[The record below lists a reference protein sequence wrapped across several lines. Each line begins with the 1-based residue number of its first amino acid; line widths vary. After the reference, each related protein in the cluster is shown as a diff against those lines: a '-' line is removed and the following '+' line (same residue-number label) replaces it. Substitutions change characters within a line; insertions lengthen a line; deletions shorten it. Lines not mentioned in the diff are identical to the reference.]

1 MLKHFTKLPFFK
13 RLIPSISI
21 RILKLLKRN
30 RGYYKI
36 GKINYFLDFLDPI
49 DRNIILNKNYE
60 NDQVSFL
67 EQIMRTYSF
76 SHFIDIGSNSGYY
89 SFYFAEKF
97 KSLKVKAFEINTE
110 AYEKFNKTLKK
121 NFLNNIEIYNF
132 GLSDEEKK
140 VKIRS
145 MIKNGFVQSN
155 SAVLDNSHN
164 FDISYFKIKEA
175 DVKIGDNVLN
185 FKNENLSIKIDVEG
199 HELYTLRGLV
209 NNLKNNNC
217 MILLE
222 ISDGNFDKINN
233 FFKSINYD
241 YIFKSKFRPDY
252 LYTNIRSYK

>member
-1 MLKHFTKLPFFK
+1 MLKNINKLPFFK

-21 RILKLLKRN
+21 RILKFFKKN
-30 RGYYKI
+30 RRYFKI
-36 GKINYFLDFLDPI
+36 GNINYYLDFLDPI
-49 DRNIILNKNYE
+49 DRNIILNNNYE
-60 NDQVSFL
+60 DDQVSFL
-67 EQIMRTYSF
+67 KEIMMRYSF

-97 KSLKVKAFEINTE
+97 KSLKVKAFEINAD
-110 AYEKFNKTLKK
+110 AYDKFNKTLQK
-121 NFLNNIEIYNF
+121 NSIDNVEIYNF

-155 SAVLDNSHN
+155 SAVLDNSHT
-164 FDISYFKIKEA
+164 FDIKNFKIKEA

-199 HELYTLRGLV
+199 HELYTLRGLI

-217 MILLE
+217 MILIE
-222 ISDGNFDKINN
+222 ISDGNFDDVNN

-241 YIFKSKFRPDY
+241 YLYKSKFRPDY
-252 LYTNIRSYK
+252 LYTNISEFK